1 MLDITVAICTYNG
14 EDRIPDVLDHLIKQE
29 VAQGLTW
36 EVMVIDNNSTDH
48 TADVVGDYQKRWPS
62 NVELRY
68 LLEERQGLA
77 HARQRAVTEAR
88 GEWVAFL
95 DDDNLPEPDWVQEA
109 VDFGR
114 SRERVG
120 SFGGR
125 ILGDYEVQPPRSF
138 GLVQGL
144 FAINEGTKTICY
156 STEASGE
163 FPPGAGMVV
172 RRQAWLDAVPPELQ
186 NLGVTGGSRASTG
199 EDIEAQW
206 YIHAAGWEVWHNAR
220 MVLWHKIP
228 ATRFSESY
236 LERFFEGI
244 AASRRSTRRLR
255 YRAWQWPVMAVAFW
269 LNDVRQLFKYVIRY
283 RKQLHDPFV
292 RGKLQMLLY
301 LINPV
306 QAVRQG

>member
-1 MLDITVAICTYNG
+1 MIDISVVICTYNG
-14 EDRIPDVLDHLIKQE
+14 ATRVPDVLERLSSQKVRDIE
-29 VAQGLTW
+29 W
-36 EVMVIDNNSTDH
+36 EVIVVDNNSTDE
-48 TADVVGDYQKRWPS
+48 TAKVVSEFEKDWKLPS
-62 NVELRY
+62 PLRY
-68 LLEERQGLA
+68 VLEPRQGLA
-77 HARQRAVTEAR
+77 YARQRAIKESR

-95 DDDNLPEPDWVQEA
+95 DDDNLPASDWVQEA

-114 SRERVG
+114 SHARIG

-144 FAINEGTKTICY
+144 FAINEASETFCY
-156 STEASGE
+156 STEATGE

-172 RRQAWLDAVPPELQ
+172 RRQAWLDAVPTQLR
-186 NLGVTGGSRASTG
+186 NLGVAGGSRASTG

-206 YIHAAGWEVWHNAR
+206 YIHAAGWEVWHNPR
-220 MVLWHKIP
+220 MVCWHKIP
-228 ATRFSESY
+228 ASRFSESY

-255 YRAWQWPVMAVAFW
+255 YRTWQWPFMAIAFW
-269 LNDVRQLFKYVIRY
+269 MNDVRQLFKYVIRY
-283 RKQLHDPFV
+283 RKHLHDPFV